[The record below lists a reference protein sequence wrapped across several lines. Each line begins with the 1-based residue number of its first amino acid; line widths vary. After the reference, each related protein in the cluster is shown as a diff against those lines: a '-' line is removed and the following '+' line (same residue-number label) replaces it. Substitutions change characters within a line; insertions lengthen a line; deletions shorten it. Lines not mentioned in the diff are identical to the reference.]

1 MQEMNVDFRE
11 EQRFTQWWLW
21 LILIGIGVLPV
32 FGIYKQLILG
42 EPFGDKPMSDFGL
55 VIFSLLIFTLIG
67 LFVLMKLKT
76 EINRDEIRMTFVP
89 FVKKRVKWNEIR
101 EAKVLDYGFVG
112 GWGIRYWTRY
122 GTVYNIKGSR
132 GLAIELING
141 KRILI
146 GTQKD
151 KELKELVQRV
161 GSAADHFTSPKAATS

>member
-1 MQEMNVDFRE
+1 MNVDFRE

-32 FGIYKQLILG
+32 FGIYKQLILR
-42 EPFGDKPMSDFGL
+42 EPFGERPMSDFGL
-55 VIFSLLIFTLIG
+55 VVFSLLIFALIG

-112 GWGIRYWTRY
+112 GWGIRYSTRY
-122 GTVYNIKGSR
+122 GRIYNIQGRK
-132 GLAIELING
+132 GLAIELKNG
-141 KRILI
+141 KKFLI

-151 KELKELVQRV
+151 KELEEMIQKV
-161 GSAADHFTSPKAATS
+161 GSATGRLTSPKAATS